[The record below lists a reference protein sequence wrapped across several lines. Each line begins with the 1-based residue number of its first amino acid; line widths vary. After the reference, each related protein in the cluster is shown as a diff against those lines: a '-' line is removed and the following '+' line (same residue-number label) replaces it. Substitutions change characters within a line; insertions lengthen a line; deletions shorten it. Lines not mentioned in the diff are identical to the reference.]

1 MNLARVVYIVKCKSF
16 SLAIFTR
23 YFQTIFSSKS
33 FRYMYIYICI
43 YIIIICI
50 TMIHNIHVLLY
61 IYYIHITTHTHTHTH
76 IRIIYNVSRT
86 KEIFS
91 FFFFFLF
98 RKISQHHNKIST
110 NDSTTVFRISS
121 IIKSRRNFVERAASN
136 CAVPVAYDQLMLD

>member
-61 IYYIHITTHTHTHTH
+61 IYYIHITTHTHTH
-76 IRIIYNVSRT
+76 IYVLFITFRGQKRYSR
-86 KEIFS
+86 
-91 FFFFFLF
+91 FFFFLF